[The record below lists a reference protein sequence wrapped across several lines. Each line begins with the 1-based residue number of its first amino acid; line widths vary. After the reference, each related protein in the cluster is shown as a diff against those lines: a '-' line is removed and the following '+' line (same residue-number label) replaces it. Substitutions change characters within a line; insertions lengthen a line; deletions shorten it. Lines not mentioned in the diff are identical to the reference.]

1 MPRERHQ
8 QSESSAISY
17 IVALNI
23 KRNYYIFI
31 MTKDEIYFYIQ
42 SKKEF
47 EFVFKGKTYVLNY
60 DKDDSGKEYIVFGQL
75 YEGKRFE
82 SYGDLM
88 NHAKVENHFF
98 RELLEDL

>member
-1 MPRERHQ
+1 MSIQLTDQ
-8 QSESSAISY
+8 QYIAHTYRRFDLAI
-17 IVALNI
+17 VKGEGALCW
-23 KRNYYIFI
+23 
-31 MTKDEIYFYIQ
+31 
-42 SKKEF
+42 
-47 EFVFKGKTYVLNY
+47 
-60 DKDDSGKEYIVFGQL
+60 DDSGKEYIVFGQL

>member
-1 MPRERHQ
+1 M
-8 QSESSAISY
+8 
-17 IVALNI
+17 NI
-23 KRNYYIFI
+23 ILKQIIIDLYDQRRYLFLY
-31 MTKDEIYFYIQ
+31 TVQ
-42 SKKEF
+42 KEF

-60 DKDDSGKEYIVFGQL
+60 DKDDSGKEFIVFGQL